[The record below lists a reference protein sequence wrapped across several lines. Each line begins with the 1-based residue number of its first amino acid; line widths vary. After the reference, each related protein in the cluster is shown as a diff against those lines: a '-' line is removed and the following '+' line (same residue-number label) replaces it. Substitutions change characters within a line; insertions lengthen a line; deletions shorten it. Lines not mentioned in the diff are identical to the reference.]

1 MRKTDGEKYPWEN
14 SLRIY
19 CCDYSLSSGD
29 SRKHIVSGKVTQL
42 TDQVNRNWDKL
53 SLVQGLTDKIR
64 TADELGARYVMSN
77 TDDERNSYLAEY
89 EEMLPLIENAITEL
103 ENARLSEA
111 ELKGVAELK
120 SKWNDYLIV
129 LKEAF
134 ALAKEGN
141 FPEAQKKFTNLSLD
155 AMIESQ
161 IVFQNML
168 IEEIE
173 NGQSLA
179 NSHRNNALITSFGV
193 TGLSVVLAVILAL
206 LISGRIIKPLRDVN
220 TQLKEIADG
229 DADLTRKLS
238 VRSKDEIGELAF
250 NFNKMTDNLGTMI
263 EQVKLSANSLANSST
278 KLRSDSGV
286 TAGATERISHIM
298 GEVASGTA
306 RQMNDLQTNTITIS
320 EISLGIGQIAAS
332 VQDISEASH
341 RSAAFA
347 ITGDESLQAAGQQ
360 MESINRSIQSLS
372 QQVQGFVNRSQEI
385 GSIVGVIKGI
395 ASQTNML
402 ALNATIEAARAGE
415 QGRGFAVVADQVRKL
430 AEQSAESA
438 NQIAEMATGIQ
449 SEADDAMKVMMSS
462 MREVKGGTEIIEEA
476 GRSFGEI
483 RLSIDSL
490 AEQVQEVSGAV
501 EEITAAADEIVESIR
516 NVTQISETTAAST
529 QHVSAASQEQMAS
542 VEQIASSASE
552 LSTMAHGLQGL
563 VARFNV

>member
-1 MRKTDGEKYPWEN
+1 MFRNIRGK
-14 SLRIY
+14 
-19 CCDYSLSSGD
+19 
-29 SRKHIVSGKVTQL
+29 IVLGFTAVIVVFLVAIAGNTLFQGKVTML
-42 TDQVNRNWDKL
+42 TDQVNRNWNKL

-77 TDDERNSYLAEY
+77 TDAERKSYLSKY
-89 EEMLPLIENAITEL
+89 EETLPLIENAITEL
-103 ENARLSEA
+103 ENARLSEK
-111 ELKGVAELK
+111 ELKGVTELK
-120 SKWNDYLIV
+120 GKWNDYLIV

-134 ALAKEGN
+134 ALAKDGN

-155 AMIESQ
+155 SMIESQ
-161 IVFQNML
+161 IVFQSILM
-168 IEEIE
+168 EEIQ
-173 NGQSLA
+173 NGQSQA
-179 NSHRNNALITSFGV
+179 EAHRNNAMITSFGV
-193 TGLSVVLAVILAL
+193 TGLSVVLALFLAL

-229 DADLTRKLS
+229 DADLTRKLN

-250 NFNKMTDNLGTMI
+250 NFNKMTENLGSMI

-278 KLRSDSGV
+278 NLTSDSGV
-286 TAGATERISHIM
+286 TAEATERISNIM
-298 GEVASGTA
+298 GEIASGTA
-306 RQMNDLQTNTITIS
+306 KQMNDLQINTITIS
-320 EISLGIGQIAAS
+320 EISIGIGQIASS

-341 RSAAFA
+341 RSASFA
-347 ITGDESLQAAGQQ
+347 IAGDESLLAAGQQ

-372 QQVQGFVNRSQEI
+372 LQVQGFVNRSQEI

-438 NQIAEMATGIQ
+438 NQIAEMAGGIQ

-462 MREVKGGTEIIEEA
+462 MSEVREGTEIIEQA

-501 EEITAAADEIVESIR
+501 EEITAATEEIVESLR
-516 NVTQISETTAAST
+516 SVTTIAETTAAST

-552 LSTMAHGLQGL
+552 LNLMAHGLQGL
-563 VARFNV
+563 VARFNI

>member
-1 MRKTDGEKYPWEN
+1 MVKSIRGK
-14 SLRIY
+14 
-19 CCDYSLSSGD
+19 
-29 SRKHIVSGKVTQL
+29 IVLGFTAVIIVFLVAIAGNTLFQGKVTQL

-77 TDDERNSYLAEY
+77 TDDERNSYLAQY

-263 EQVKLSANSLANSST
+263 EQVKLSANSLASSST

-286 TAGATERISHIM
+286 TAGATERISDIM

-306 RQMNDLQTNTITIS
+306 KQMNDLQTNTITIS

-360 MESINRSIQSLS
+360 MESINHSIQSLS

>member
-1 MRKTDGEKYPWEN
+1 MFRNIRGKMILGFTAV
-14 SLRIY
+14 
-19 CCDYSLSSGD
+19 
-29 SRKHIVSGKVTQL
+29 IVVFLVAIAGNTWFQGKATML
-42 TDQVNRNWDKL
+42 TDQVNRNWNKL

-77 TDDERNSYLAEY
+77 TEAERKSYLSKY
-89 EEMLPLIENAITEL
+89 EETLPLIENAIKEL
-103 ENARLSEA
+103 ESVRLNEE
-111 ELKGVAELK
+111 ELKGVTELK
-120 SKWNDYLIV
+120 GKWNDYLIV

-134 ALAKEGN
+134 ALAKDGN

-161 IVFQNML
+161 IVFQSML
-168 IEEIE
+168 MEAIQ
-173 NGQSLA
+173 NGQSQA
-179 NSHRNNALITSFGV
+179 EAHRNNAMITSFGV
-193 TGLSVVLAVILAL
+193 TGLSVVLALILAL

-229 DADLTRKLS
+229 DADLTRKLN

-250 NFNKMTDNLGTMI
+250 NFNKMTENLGSMI

-278 KLRSDSGV
+278 NLTSDSGV
-286 TAGATERISHIM
+286 TAGATERISDII
-298 GEVASGTA
+298 GEVALGTA
-306 RQMNDLQTNTITIS
+306 KQMNDLQTNTISFS
-320 EISLGIGQIAAS
+320 EISIGIGQIASS

-341 RSAAFA
+341 RSASFA
-347 ITGDESLQAAGQQ
+347 IAGDESLQAAGQQ
-360 MESINRSIQSLS
+360 VESINRSIHTLS

-385 GSIVGVIKGI
+385 GSAVGVIKGI

-430 AEQSAESA
+430 AEQSTESA
-438 NQIAEMATGIQ
+438 NQIAEMASGIQ
-449 SEADDAMKVMMSS
+449 SEADNAMKVMMSS
-462 MREVKGGTEIIEEA
+462 MSEVRGGTEIIQQA
-476 GRSFGEI
+476 GRSFSEI

-501 EEITAAADEIVESIR
+501 EEITAATDEIVESLR
-516 NVTQISETTAAST
+516 SVTTIAETTAAST
-529 QHVSAASQEQMAS
+529 QHVSAASQEQRAS

-552 LSTMAHGLQGL
+552 LNLMAHGLQGL

>member
-1 MRKTDGEKYPWEN
+1 MFRNIRGKMILGFTAV
-14 SLRIY
+14 
-19 CCDYSLSSGD
+19 
-29 SRKHIVSGKVTQL
+29 IVVFLVAIAGNTWFQGKATML
-42 TDQVNRNWDKL
+42 TDQVNRNWNKL

-77 TDDERNSYLAEY
+77 TEAERKSYLSKY
-89 EEMLPLIENAITEL
+89 EETLPLIENAIKEL
-103 ENARLSEA
+103 ESVRLSEE
-111 ELKGVAELK
+111 ELKGVTELK
-120 SKWNDYLIV
+120 GKWNDYLIV

-134 ALAKEGN
+134 AIAKDGN

-155 AMIESQ
+155 SMIESQ
-161 IVFQNML
+161 IVFQSML
-168 IEEIE
+168 MEEIQ
-173 NGQSLA
+173 NGQSQA
-179 NSHRNNALITSFGV
+179 EAHRNNAMITSFGV
-193 TGLSVVLAVILAL
+193 TGLSVVLALILAL

-229 DADLTRKLS
+229 DADLTRKLN

-250 NFNKMTDNLGTMI
+250 NFNKMTENLGLMI

-278 KLRSDSGV
+278 NLTSDSGV
-286 TAGATERISHIM
+286 TAGATERISDIM

-306 RQMNDLQTNTITIS
+306 KQMNDLQTNTITIS
-320 EISLGIGQIAAS
+320 EISIGIGQIASS

-341 RSAAFA
+341 RSASFA
-347 ITGDESLQAAGQQ
+347 IAGDESLQAAGQQ
-360 MESINRSIQSLS
+360 VESINRSIHSLS

-385 GSIVGVIKGI
+385 GSVVGVIKGI

-402 ALNATIEAARAGE
+402 ALNATIEAARAGK

-438 NQIAEMATGIQ
+438 NQIAEMASGIQ
-449 SEADDAMKVMMSS
+449 SEADNAMKVMMSS
-462 MREVKGGTEIIEEA
+462 MSEVRGGTEIIQQA

-501 EEITAAADEIVESIR
+501 EEITAATEEIVESLR
-516 NVTQISETTAAST
+516 SVTTIAETTAAST
-529 QHVSAASQEQMAS
+529 QHVSAASQEQRAS

-552 LSTMAHGLQGL
+552 LNLMAHGLQGL
-563 VARFNV
+563 VARFNI

>member
-1 MRKTDGEKYPWEN
+1 MF
-14 SLRIY
+14 I
-19 CCDYSLSSGD
+19 
-29 SRKHIVSGKVTQL
+29 
-42 TDQVNRNWDKL
+42 
-53 SLVQGLTDKIR
+53 
-64 TADELGARYVMSN
+64 
-77 TDDERNSYLAEY
+77 
-89 EEMLPLIENAITEL
+89 
-103 ENARLSEA
+103 
-111 ELKGVAELK
+111 
-120 SKWNDYLIV
+120 

-134 ALAKEGN
+134 ALAKDGN

-155 AMIESQ
+155 SMIESQ
-161 IVFQNML
+161 IEFQNML
-168 IEEIE
+168 VEEIQI
-173 NGQSLA
+173 GQSQA
-179 NSHRNNALITSFGV
+179 ESHRSNALITSFGV
-193 TGLSVVLAVILAL
+193 TGLSVALALILAL
-206 LISGRIIKPLRDVN
+206 IISGRIIKPLRDVN
-220 TQLKEIADG
+220 TQLREIADG
-229 DADLTRKLS
+229 DADLTRKLK
-238 VRSKDEIGELAF
+238 VQSKDEIGELAF
-250 NFNKMTDNLGTMI
+250 NFNKMTENLGSMI

-278 KLRSDSGV
+278 NLTSDSGV
-286 TAGATERISHIM
+286 TAGATERISDIM

-306 RQMNDLQTNTITIS
+306 KQMNDLQTNTITIS
-320 EISLGIGQIAAS
+320 EISLGIGQIASS

-341 RSAAFA
+341 RSASFA
-347 ITGDESLQAAGQQ
+347 IAGDESLQAAGQQ

-385 GSIVGVIKGI
+385 GGIVAVIKGI

-438 NQIAEMATGIQ
+438 NQIAEMASGIQ
-449 SEADDAMKVMMSS
+449 SEADDAMKVMVGSMS
-462 MREVKGGTEIIEEA
+462 EVRGGTEIIQQA

-501 EEITAAADEIVESIR
+501 EEITAATEEIVESLR
-516 NVTQISETTAAST
+516 NVTEIAETIAAST

-552 LSTMAHGLQGL
+552 LNLMAHGLQGL

>member
-1 MRKTDGEKYPWEN
+1 MTKSIRGK
-14 SLRIY
+14 
-19 CCDYSLSSGD
+19 
-29 SRKHIVSGKVTQL
+29 IVLGFAAVIVVFLVAIAGNTLFQGKVTLL
-42 TDQVNRNWDKL
+42 TDQVNHNWDKL
-53 SLVQGLTDKIR
+53 SLVQDLTDKIR

-77 TDDERNSYLAEY
+77 TEEERKSYLSQY
-89 EEMLPLIENAITEL
+89 EEMLPLIENAITAL
-103 ENARLSEA
+103 ESAKLSEA
-111 ELKGVAELK
+111 ELTGVTELK
-120 SKWNDYLIV
+120 TKWNDYLLV

-155 AMIESQ
+155 AMVESQ

-168 IEEIE
+168 MEEIQ
-173 NGQSLA
+173 NGQSQA
-179 NSHRNNALITSFGV
+179 DSHRNNALITSLGV
-193 TGLSVVLAVILAL
+193 TGLSVILAVILAL

-238 VRSKDEIGELAF
+238 VRSKDEIGELAS
-250 NFNKMTDNLGTMI
+250 NFNKMTDNLSTMI
-263 EQVKLSANSLANSST
+263 EQVKLSANRLADSSS
-278 KLRSDSGV
+278 KLTSDSGV
-286 TAGATERISHIM
+286 TAGATERISDIM

-306 RQMNDLQTNTITIS
+306 KQMNDLQTNTITIS

-347 ITGDESLQAAGQQ
+347 IAGDESIQAAGQQ
-360 MESINRSIQSLS
+360 MESINCSIQSLF
-372 QQVQGFVNRSQEI
+372 QQVQGFVNRSQQI
-385 GSIVGVIKGI
+385 STIVGVIKGI

-430 AEQSAESA
+430 AEQSVESA
-438 NQIAEMATGIQ
+438 NQIAEMASGIQ
-449 SEADDAMKVMMSS
+449 SEADDAMKVMRSS
-462 MREVKGGTEIIEEA
+462 MSEVKGGTEIIEEA
-476 GRSFGEI
+476 GRSFSEI
-483 RLSIDSL
+483 RVSIDSL
-490 AEQVQEVSGAV
+490 AEQVQDVSGAV
-501 EEITAAADEIVESIR
+501 EEITAASDEIVESIR
-516 NVTQISETTAAST
+516 SVTQISETTAAST

-542 VEQIASSASE
+542 VEQIASSANN
-552 LSTMAHGLQGL
+552 LSTMARGLQGL

>member
-1 MRKTDGEKYPWEN
+1 MTRSIRGK
-14 SLRIY
+14 
-19 CCDYSLSSGD
+19 
-29 SRKHIVSGKVTQL
+29 IVLGFAAVIVVFLVAIAGNTLFQGKVTLL
-42 TDQVNRNWDKL
+42 TDQVNHNWDKL
-53 SLVQGLTDKIR
+53 SLVQDLTDKIR

-77 TDDERNSYLAEY
+77 TEEERKSYLSQY
-89 EEMLPLIENAITEL
+89 EKMLPLIENAITAL
-103 ENARLSEA
+103 ESAKLSEA
-111 ELKGVAELK
+111 ELTGVTELK
-120 SKWNDYLIV
+120 TKWNDYLLV

-155 AMIESQ
+155 AMVESQ

-168 IEEIE
+168 MEEIQ
-173 NGQSLA
+173 NGQSQA
-179 NSHRNNALITSFGV
+179 DSHRNNALITSLGV
-193 TGLSVVLAVILAL
+193 TGLSVILAVILAL

-238 VRSKDEIGELAF
+238 VRSKDEIGELAS
-250 NFNKMTDNLGTMI
+250 NFNKMTDNLSTMI
-263 EQVKLSANSLANSST
+263 EQVKLSANRLADSSS
-278 KLRSDSGV
+278 KLTSDSGV
-286 TAGATERISHIM
+286 TAGATERISDIM

-306 RQMNDLQTNTITIS
+306 KQMNDLQTNTITIS

-347 ITGDESLQAAGQQ
+347 IAGDESIQAAGQQ
-360 MESINRSIQSLS
+360 MESINCSIQSLS
-372 QQVQGFVNRSQEI
+372 QQVQGFVNRSQQI
-385 GSIVGVIKGI
+385 STIVGVIKGI

-438 NQIAEMATGIQ
+438 NQIAEMASGIQ
-449 SEADDAMKVMMSS
+449 SEADDAMKVMRSS
-462 MREVKGGTEIIEEA
+462 MSEVKGGTEIIEEA
-476 GRSFGEI
+476 GRSFSEI
-483 RLSIDSL
+483 RVSIDSL
-490 AEQVQEVSGAV
+490 AEQVQDVSGAV
-501 EEITAAADEIVESIR
+501 EEITAASDEIVESIR
-516 NVTQISETTAAST
+516 SVTQISETTAAST

-542 VEQIASSASE
+542 VEQIASSANN
-552 LSTMAHGLQGL
+552 LSTMARGLQGL

>member
-1 MRKTDGEKYPWEN
+1 MFRNIRGKMILGFTAV
-14 SLRIY
+14 
-19 CCDYSLSSGD
+19 
-29 SRKHIVSGKVTQL
+29 IVVFLVAIAGNTWFQGKATML
-42 TDQVNRNWDKL
+42 TDQVNRNWNKL

-77 TDDERNSYLAEY
+77 TEAERKSYLSKY
-89 EEMLPLIENAITEL
+89 EETLPLIENAIKEL
-103 ENARLSEA
+103 ESVRLSEE
-111 ELKGVAELK
+111 ELKGVTELK
-120 SKWNDYLIV
+120 GKWNDYLIV

-134 ALAKEGN
+134 AIAKDGN

-155 AMIESQ
+155 SMIESL
-161 IVFQNML
+161 IVFQSML
-168 IEEIE
+168 MEEIQ
-173 NGQSLA
+173 NGQSQA
-179 NSHRNNALITSFGV
+179 EAHRNNAMITSFGV
-193 TGLSVVLAVILAL
+193 TGLSVVLALILAL

-229 DADLTRKLS
+229 DADLTRKLN

-250 NFNKMTDNLGTMI
+250 NFNKMTENLGLMI

-278 KLRSDSGV
+278 NLTSDSGV
-286 TAGATERISHIM
+286 TAGATERISDIM

-306 RQMNDLQTNTITIS
+306 KQMNDLQTNTITIS
-320 EISLGIGQIAAS
+320 EISIGIGQIASS

-341 RSAAFA
+341 RSASFA
-347 ITGDESLQAAGQQ
+347 IAGDESLQAAGQQ
-360 MESINRSIQSLS
+360 VESINRSIHSLS

-385 GSIVGVIKGI
+385 GSVVGVIKGI

-402 ALNATIEAARAGE
+402 ALNATIEAARAGK

-438 NQIAEMATGIQ
+438 NQIAEMASGIQ
-449 SEADDAMKVMMSS
+449 SEADNAMKVMMSS
-462 MREVKGGTEIIEEA
+462 MSEVRGGTEIIQQA

-501 EEITAAADEIVESIR
+501 EEITAATEEIVESLR
-516 NVTQISETTAAST
+516 SVTTIAETTAAST
-529 QHVSAASQEQMAS
+529 QHVSAASQEQRAS

-552 LSTMAHGLQGL
+552 LNLMAHGLQGL
-563 VARFNV
+563 VARFNI

>member
-1 MRKTDGEKYPWEN
+1 MFRNIRGK
-14 SLRIY
+14 
-19 CCDYSLSSGD
+19 
-29 SRKHIVSGKVTQL
+29 IVLGFTAVIVVFLVAIAGNTLFQGKATML
-42 TDQVNRNWDKL
+42 TDQVNRNWNKL

-77 TDDERNSYLAEY
+77 TDAERKSYLSKY
-89 EEMLPLIENAITEL
+89 EETLPLIENAFTEL
-103 ENARLSEA
+103 ESARLSEEDLKGVT
-111 ELKGVAELK
+111 ELKG
-120 SKWNDYLIV
+120 KWNDYLFI

-134 ALAKEGN
+134 ALAKDGN

-155 AMIESQ
+155 SMIESQ
-161 IVFQNML
+161 IEFQNML
-168 IEEIE
+168 VEEIQI
-173 NGQSLA
+173 GQSQA
-179 NSHRNNALITSFGV
+179 ESHRSNALITSFGV
-193 TGLSVVLAVILAL
+193 TGLSVALALILAL
-206 LISGRIIKPLRDVN
+206 IISGRIIKPLRDVN
-220 TQLKEIADG
+220 TQLREIADG
-229 DADLTRKLS
+229 DADLTRKLK
-238 VRSKDEIGELAF
+238 VQSKDEIGELAF
-250 NFNKMTDNLGTMI
+250 NFNKMTENLGSMI

-278 KLRSDSGV
+278 NLTSDSGV
-286 TAGATERISHIM
+286 TAGATERISDIM

-306 RQMNDLQTNTITIS
+306 KQMNDLQTNTITIS
-320 EISLGIGQIAAS
+320 EISLGIGQIASS

-341 RSAAFA
+341 RSASFA
-347 ITGDESLQAAGQQ
+347 IAGDESLQAAGQQ

-385 GSIVGVIKGI
+385 GGIVAVIKGI

-438 NQIAEMATGIQ
+438 NQIAEMASGIQ
-449 SEADDAMKVMMSS
+449 SEADDAMKVMVGSMS
-462 MREVKGGTEIIEEA
+462 EVRGGTEIIQQA

-501 EEITAAADEIVESIR
+501 EEITAATEEIVESLR
-516 NVTQISETTAAST
+516 NVTEIAETIAAST

-552 LSTMAHGLQGL
+552 LNLMAHGLQGL

>member
-1 MRKTDGEKYPWEN
+1 MVKSIRGK
-14 SLRIY
+14 
-19 CCDYSLSSGD
+19 
-29 SRKHIVSGKVTQL
+29 IVLGFTAVIIVFLVAIAGNTLFQGKVTQL

-77 TDDERNSYLAEY
+77 TDDERNSYLAQY

-103 ENARLSEA
+103 ESARLSEA
-111 ELKGVAELK
+111 ELKGVTELK

-141 FPEAQKKFTNLSLD
+141 FPEAQKKFTDLSLD

-168 IEEIE
+168 MEEIE

-193 TGLSVVLAVILAL
+193 TGLSVVLAVTLAL

-286 TAGATERISHIM
+286 TAGATERISDFM
-298 GEVASGTA
+298 GEIATGTA
-306 RQMNDLQTNTITIS
+306 KQMNDLQTNTITIS

-360 MESINRSIQSLS
+360 MESINHSIQSLS

>member
-1 MRKTDGEKYPWEN
+1 MVKSIRGK
-14 SLRIY
+14 
-19 CCDYSLSSGD
+19 
-29 SRKHIVSGKVTQL
+29 IVLGFTAVIIVFLVAIAGNTLFQGKVTQL

-77 TDDERNSYLAEY
+77 TDDERNSYLAQY

-111 ELKGVAELK
+111 ELKGVTELK

-141 FPEAQKKFTNLSLD
+141 FPEAQKKFTDLSLD

-168 IEEIE
+168 MEEIE

-193 TGLSVVLAVILAL
+193 TGLSVVLAVVLAL

-263 EQVKLSANSLANSST
+263 EQVKLSANSLASSST

-286 TAGATERISHIM
+286 TAGATERISDIM

-332 VQDISEASH
+332 VQDISKPPIALRHLPLQEMNPFRPLGSKWNRLITPYNLYH
-341 RSAAFA
+341 SRS
-347 ITGDESLQAAGQQ
+347 
-360 MESINRSIQSLS
+360 
-372 QQVQGFVNRSQEI
+372 
-385 GSIVGVIKGI
+385 
-395 ASQTNML
+395 
-402 ALNATIEAARAGE
+402 
-415 QGRGFAVVADQVRKL
+415 
-430 AEQSAESA
+430 
-438 NQIAEMATGIQ
+438 
-449 SEADDAMKVMMSS
+449 KV
-462 MREVKGGTEIIEEA
+462 
-476 GRSFGEI
+476 
-483 RLSIDSL
+483 L
-490 AEQVQEVSGAV
+490 
-501 EEITAAADEIVESIR
+501 
-516 NVTQISETTAAST
+516 
-529 QHVSAASQEQMAS
+529 
-542 VEQIASSASE
+542 
-552 LSTMAHGLQGL
+552 
-563 VARFNV
+563 

>member
-1 MRKTDGEKYPWEN
+1 MFRNIRGK
-14 SLRIY
+14 
-19 CCDYSLSSGD
+19 
-29 SRKHIVSGKVTQL
+29 IVLGFTAVIVVFLAAIAGNTWFQGKATML
-42 TDQVNRNWDKL
+42 TDQVNRNWNKL

-77 TDDERNSYLAEY
+77 TDDERKSYLSKY
-89 EEMLPLIENAITEL
+89 EETLPLIENAFTEL
-103 ENARLSEA
+103 ESARLSEEDLKGVT
-111 ELKGVAELK
+111 ELKG
-120 SKWNDYLIV
+120 KWNDYLII

-134 ALAKEGN
+134 ALAKDGN

-155 AMIESQ
+155 SMIESQ
-161 IVFQNML
+161 IEFQNML
-168 IEEIE
+168 VEEIQI
-173 NGQSLA
+173 GQSQA
-179 NSHRNNALITSFGV
+179 ESHRSNALITSFGV
-193 TGLSVVLAVILAL
+193 TGLSVALALILAL
-206 LISGRIIKPLRDVN
+206 IISGRIIKPLRDVN
-220 TQLKEIADG
+220 TQLREIADG
-229 DADLTRKLS
+229 DADLTRKLK
-238 VRSKDEIGELAF
+238 VQSKDEIGELAF
-250 NFNKMTDNLGTMI
+250 NFNKMTENLGSMI

-278 KLRSDSGV
+278 NLTSDSGV
-286 TAGATERISHIM
+286 TAGATERISDIM

-306 RQMNDLQTNTITIS
+306 KQMNDLQTNTITIS
-320 EISLGIGQIAAS
+320 EISLGIGQIASS

-341 RSAAFA
+341 RSASFA
-347 ITGDESLQAAGQQ
+347 IAGDESLQAAGQQ

-372 QQVQGFVNRSQEI
+372 QQVHGFVKRSQEI
-385 GSIVGVIKGI
+385 GSIVTVIKGI

-438 NQIAEMATGIQ
+438 NQIAEMASGIQ
-449 SEADDAMKVMMSS
+449 SEADDAMKVMVGSMS
-462 MREVKGGTEIIEEA
+462 EVRRGTEIIQQA

-501 EEITAAADEIVESIR
+501 EEITAATEEIVESLR
-516 NVTQISETTAAST
+516 NVTEIAETTAAST

-552 LSTMAHGLQGL
+552 LNLMAHGLQGL

>member
-1 MRKTDGEKYPWEN
+1 MTKSIRGK
-14 SLRIY
+14 
-19 CCDYSLSSGD
+19 
-29 SRKHIVSGKVTQL
+29 IVLGFTAVILVFLVAIAGNTLFQGKVTLL

-53 SLVQGLTDKIR
+53 SLVQDLTDKIR

-77 TDDERNSYLAEY
+77 TEDERNSYLSQY

-103 ENARLSEA
+103 ESAKLSEA
-111 ELKGVAELK
+111 ELTGVTELK
-120 SKWNDYLIV
+120 SKWNDYLLV

-168 IEEIE
+168 MEEIQ
-173 NGQSLA
+173 NGQSQA
-179 NSHRNNALITSFGV
+179 DSHRNNALITSLGV
-193 TGLSVVLAVILAL
+193 TGLSVILAVILAL

-250 NFNKMTDNLGTMI
+250 NFNKMTDNLSTMI
-263 EQVKLSANSLANSST
+263 ERVKLSANSLAESSS
-278 KLRSDSGV
+278 KLTSDSGV
-286 TAGATERISHIM
+286 TAGATERISDIM

-306 RQMNDLQTNTITIS
+306 KQMNDLQTNTITIS

-332 VQDISEASH
+332 VQDISEASY
-341 RSAAFA
+341 RSATFA
-347 ITGDESLQAAGQQ
+347 IAGDESIQAAGQQ

-385 GSIVGVIKGI
+385 GNIVGVIKGI

-438 NQIAEMATGIQ
+438 NQIAEMASGIQ

-462 MREVKGGTEIIEEA
+462 MSEVKGGTEIIEEA
-476 GRSFGEI
+476 GRSFNEI
-483 RLSIDSL
+483 RVSIDSL

-501 EEITAAADEIVESIR
+501 EEITAASDEIVESIR
-516 NVTQISETTAAST
+516 SVTQISETTAAST

-542 VEQIASSASE
+542 VEQIASSANE
-552 LSTMAHGLQGL
+552 LSTMARGLQGL

>member
-1 MRKTDGEKYPWEN
+1 MFRNIRGK
-14 SLRIY
+14 
-19 CCDYSLSSGD
+19 
-29 SRKHIVSGKVTQL
+29 IVLGFTVVIIVFLVAIAGNTLFQGKATML
-42 TDQVNRNWDKL
+42 TDQVNRNWNKL
-53 SLVQGLTDKIR
+53 SLVQRLTDKIR

-77 TDDERNSYLAEY
+77 TDAERKSYLSKY
-89 EEMLPLIENAITEL
+89 EVTLPLIENAFTEL
-103 ENARLSEA
+103 ESARLSEEDLKGVT
-111 ELKGVAELK
+111 ELKG
-120 SKWNDYLIV
+120 KWNDYLIV

-134 ALAKEGN
+134 ALAKDGN

-155 AMIESQ
+155 SMIESQ

-168 IEEIE
+168 MEEIQI
-173 NGQSLA
+173 GQSQA
-179 NSHRNNALITSFGV
+179 ESHRSNALITSFGV
-193 TGLSVVLAVILAL
+193 TGLSVALALILAL
-206 LISGRIIKPLRDVN
+206 IISGRIIKPLRDVN
-220 TQLKEIADG
+220 TQLREIADG
-229 DADLTRKLS
+229 DADLTRKLK
-238 VRSKDEIGELAF
+238 VQSKDEIGELAF
-250 NFNKMTDNLGTMI
+250 NFNKMTENLGSMI

-278 KLRSDSGV
+278 NLTSDSGV
-286 TAGATERISHIM
+286 TAGATERISDIM

-306 RQMNDLQTNTITIS
+306 KQMNDLQTNTITIS
-320 EISLGIGQIAAS
+320 EISLGIGQIASS

-341 RSAAFA
+341 RSASFA
-347 ITGDESLQAAGQQ
+347 IAGDESLQAAGQQ

-385 GSIVGVIKGI
+385 GSIVAVIKGI

-438 NQIAEMATGIQ
+438 NQIAEMARGIQ
-449 SEADDAMKVMMSS
+449 SEADDAMKVMVGSMS
-462 MREVKGGTEIIEEA
+462 EVRGGTEIIQQA

-501 EEITAAADEIVESIR
+501 EEITAATEEIVESLR
-516 NVTQISETTAAST
+516 SVTEIAETTAAST

-552 LSTMAHGLQGL
+552 LNLMAHGLQGL

>member
-1 MRKTDGEKYPWEN
+1 MVKSIRGK
-14 SLRIY
+14 
-19 CCDYSLSSGD
+19 
-29 SRKHIVSGKVTQL
+29 IVLGFTAVIIVFLVAIAGNTLFQGKVTQL

-77 TDDERNSYLAEY
+77 TDDERNSYLAQY

-103 ENARLSEA
+103 ESARLSEA
-111 ELKGVAELK
+111 ELKGVTELK

-168 IEEIE
+168 MEEIE

-263 EQVKLSANSLANSST
+263 EQVKLSANSLASSST

-286 TAGATERISHIM
+286 TAGATERISDIM

-306 RQMNDLQTNTITIS
+306 KQMNDLQTNTITIS

-360 MESINRSIQSLS
+360 MESINHSIQSLS
-372 QQVQGFVNRSQEI
+372 QQVQGFVKRSQEI

>member
-1 MRKTDGEKYPWEN
+1 MFRNIRGKMILGFTAV
-14 SLRIY
+14 
-19 CCDYSLSSGD
+19 
-29 SRKHIVSGKVTQL
+29 IVVFLVAIAGNTWFQGKATML
-42 TDQVNRNWDKL
+42 TDQVNRNWNKL

-77 TDDERNSYLAEY
+77 TEAERKSYLSKY
-89 EEMLPLIENAITEL
+89 EETLPLIENAIKEL
-103 ENARLSEA
+103 ESVRLSEEELEGVT
-111 ELKGVAELK
+111 ELKG
-120 SKWNDYLIV
+120 KWNDYLIV

-134 ALAKEGN
+134 ALAKDGN

-161 IVFQNML
+161 IVFQSML
-168 IEEIE
+168 MEEIQ
-173 NGQSLA
+173 NGQSQA
-179 NSHRNNALITSFGV
+179 EAHRNNAMITSFGV
-193 TGLSVVLAVILAL
+193 TGLSVVLALILAL

-229 DADLTRKLS
+229 DADLTRKLN

-250 NFNKMTDNLGTMI
+250 NFNKMTENLGSMI

-278 KLRSDSGV
+278 NLTSDSGV
-286 TAGATERISHIM
+286 TAGATERISDIM

-306 RQMNDLQTNTITIS
+306 KQMNDLQTNTITIS
-320 EISLGIGQIAAS
+320 EISIGIGQIASS

-341 RSAAFA
+341 RSASFA
-347 ITGDESLQAAGQQ
+347 IAGDESLLAAGQQ
-360 MESINRSIQSLS
+360 MESINRSIHSLS

-385 GSIVGVIKGI
+385 GGAVGVIKGI

-438 NQIAEMATGIQ
+438 NQIAEMASGIQ
-449 SEADDAMKVMMSS
+449 SEADNAMKVMMSS
-462 MREVKGGTEIIEEA
+462 MSEVRGGTEIIQQA

-501 EEITAAADEIVESIR
+501 EEITAATEEIVESLR
-516 NVTQISETTAAST
+516 SVTTIAETTAAST
-529 QHVSAASQEQMAS
+529 QHVSAASQEQRAS

-552 LSTMAHGLQGL
+552 LNLMAHGLQGL

>member
-1 MRKTDGEKYPWEN
+1 MFRNIRGK
-14 SLRIY
+14 
-19 CCDYSLSSGD
+19 
-29 SRKHIVSGKVTQL
+29 IVLGFTAVIVVFLVAIAGNTWFQGKATML
-42 TDQVNRNWDKL
+42 TDQVNRNWNKL

-77 TDDERNSYLAEY
+77 TDDERKSYLSKY
-89 EEMLPLIENAITEL
+89 EETLPLIENAFTEL
-103 ENARLSEA
+103 ESARLSEEDLKGVT
-111 ELKGVAELK
+111 ELKG
-120 SKWNDYLIV
+120 KWNDYLFI

-134 ALAKEGN
+134 ALAKDGN

-155 AMIESQ
+155 SMIESQ
-161 IVFQNML
+161 IEFQNML
-168 IEEIE
+168 VEEIQI
-173 NGQSLA
+173 GQSQA
-179 NSHRNNALITSFGV
+179 ESHRSNALITSFGV
-193 TGLSVVLAVILAL
+193 TGLSVALALILAL
-206 LISGRIIKPLRDVN
+206 IISGRIIKPLRDVN
-220 TQLKEIADG
+220 TQLREIADG
-229 DADLTRKLS
+229 DADLTRKLK
-238 VRSKDEIGELAF
+238 VQSKDEIGELAF
-250 NFNKMTDNLGTMI
+250 NFNKMTENLGSMI
-263 EQVKLSANSLANSST
+263 EQVKLSANSLANSSANLT
-278 KLRSDSGV
+278 SDSGV
-286 TAGATERISHIM
+286 TAGATERISDIM

-306 RQMNDLQTNTITIS
+306 KQMNDLQTNTITIS
-320 EISLGIGQIAAS
+320 EISLGIGQIASS
-332 VQDISEASH
+332 VHDISEASH
-341 RSAAFA
+341 RSASFA
-347 ITGDESLQAAGQQ
+347 IAGDESLQAAGQQ

-385 GSIVGVIKGI
+385 GGIVAVIKGI

-438 NQIAEMATGIQ
+438 NQIAEMASGIQ
-449 SEADDAMKVMMSS
+449 SEADDAMKVMVGSMS
-462 MREVKGGTEIIEEA
+462 EVRGGTEIIQQA

-501 EEITAAADEIVESIR
+501 EEITAATEEIVESLR
-516 NVTQISETTAAST
+516 NVTEIAETTAAST

-552 LSTMAHGLQGL
+552 LNLMAHGLQGL

>member
-1 MRKTDGEKYPWEN
+1 MVKSIRGK
-14 SLRIY
+14 
-19 CCDYSLSSGD
+19 
-29 SRKHIVSGKVTQL
+29 IVLGFTAVIIVFLVAIAGNTLFQGKVTQL

>member
-1 MRKTDGEKYPWEN
+1 MFRNIRGKMILGFTAV
-14 SLRIY
+14 
-19 CCDYSLSSGD
+19 
-29 SRKHIVSGKVTQL
+29 IVVFLVAIAGNTWFQGKATML
-42 TDQVNRNWDKL
+42 TDQVNRNWNKL

-77 TDDERNSYLAEY
+77 TEAERKSYLSKY
-89 EEMLPLIENAITEL
+89 EETLPLIENAIKEL
-103 ENARLSEA
+103 ESVRLSEE
-111 ELKGVAELK
+111 ELKGVTELK
-120 SKWNDYLIV
+120 GKWNDYLIV

-134 ALAKEGN
+134 ALAKDGN
-141 FPEAQKKFTNLSLD
+141 FPEAQTKFTNLSLD
-155 AMIESQ
+155 SMIESQ
-161 IVFQNML
+161 IVFQSML
-168 IEEIE
+168 MEEIQ
-173 NGQSLA
+173 NGQSQA
-179 NSHRNNALITSFGV
+179 EAHRNNAMITSFGV
-193 TGLSVVLAVILAL
+193 TGLSVVLALILAL

-229 DADLTRKLS
+229 DADLTRKLN

-250 NFNKMTDNLGTMI
+250 NFNKMTENLGSMI

-278 KLRSDSGV
+278 NLTSDSGV
-286 TAGATERISHIM
+286 TAGATERISDIM

-306 RQMNDLQTNTITIS
+306 KQMNDLQTNTITIS
-320 EISLGIGQIAAS
+320 EISIGIGQIASS

-341 RSAAFA
+341 RSASFA
-347 ITGDESLQAAGQQ
+347 IAGDESLLAAGQQ
-360 MESINRSIQSLS
+360 MESINRSIHSLS

-385 GSIVGVIKGI
+385 GGVVGVIKGI

-438 NQIAEMATGIQ
+438 NQIAEMASGIQ
-449 SEADDAMKVMMSS
+449 SEADNAMKVMMSS
-462 MREVKGGTEIIEEA
+462 MSEVRGGTEIIQQA

-501 EEITAAADEIVESIR
+501 EEITAATEEIVESLR
-516 NVTQISETTAAST
+516 SVTTIAETTAAST
-529 QHVSAASQEQMAS
+529 QHVSAASQEQRAS

-552 LSTMAHGLQGL
+552 LNLMAHGLQGL

>member
-1 MRKTDGEKYPWEN
+1 
-14 SLRIY
+14 
-19 CCDYSLSSGD
+19 
-29 SRKHIVSGKVTQL
+29 
-42 TDQVNRNWDKL
+42 
-53 SLVQGLTDKIR
+53 
-64 TADELGARYVMSN
+64 
-77 TDDERNSYLAEY
+77 
-89 EEMLPLIENAITEL
+89 
-103 ENARLSEA
+103 
-111 ELKGVAELK
+111 
-120 SKWNDYLIV
+120 
-129 LKEAF
+129 
-134 ALAKEGN
+134 
-141 FPEAQKKFTNLSLD
+141 
-155 AMIESQ
+155 
-161 IVFQNML
+161 
-168 IEEIE
+168 
-173 NGQSLA
+173 
-179 NSHRNNALITSFGV
+179 
-193 TGLSVVLAVILAL
+193 
-206 LISGRIIKPLRDVN
+206 
-220 TQLKEIADG
+220 
-229 DADLTRKLS
+229 
-238 VRSKDEIGELAF
+238 
-250 NFNKMTDNLGTMI
+250 MTDNLGTMI
-263 EQVKLSANSLANSST
+263 EQVKLSANSLASSST

-286 TAGATERISHIM
+286 TAGATERITDIM

-306 RQMNDLQTNTITIS
+306 KQMNDLQTNTITIS

-360 MESINRSIQSLS
+360 MESINHSIQSLS

-415 QGRGFAVVADQVRKL
+415 QGRGFAVVANQVRKL

>member
-1 MRKTDGEKYPWEN
+1 MFRNIRGK
-14 SLRIY
+14 
-19 CCDYSLSSGD
+19 
-29 SRKHIVSGKVTQL
+29 IVLGFTAVIIVFLVAIAGNTLFQGKATML
-42 TDQVNRNWDKL
+42 TDQVNRNWNKL

-77 TDDERNSYLAEY
+77 TDAERKSYLSKY
-89 EEMLPLIENAITEL
+89 EETLPLIENAFTEL
-103 ENARLSEA
+103 ESARLSEEDLKGVT
-111 ELKGVAELK
+111 ELKG
-120 SKWNDYLIV
+120 KWNDYLIV

-134 ALAKEGN
+134 ALAKDGN

-155 AMIESQ
+155 SMIESQ

-168 IEEIE
+168 VEEIQI
-173 NGQSLA
+173 GQSQA
-179 NSHRNNALITSFGV
+179 ESHRSNALITSFGV
-193 TGLSVVLAVILAL
+193 TGLSVALALILAL
-206 LISGRIIKPLRDVN
+206 IISGRIIKPLRDVN
-220 TQLKEIADG
+220 TQLREIADG
-229 DADLTRKLS
+229 DADLTRKLK
-238 VRSKDEIGELAF
+238 VQSKDEIGELAF
-250 NFNKMTDNLGTMI
+250 NFNKMTENLGSMI

-278 KLRSDSGV
+278 NLTSDSGV
-286 TAGATERISHIM
+286 TAGATERISDIM

-306 RQMNDLQTNTITIS
+306 KQMNDLQTNTITIS
-320 EISLGIGQIAAS
+320 EISLGIGQIASS

-341 RSAAFA
+341 RSASFA
-347 ITGDESLQAAGQQ
+347 IAGDESLQAAGQQ

-385 GSIVGVIKGI
+385 GSIVAVIKGI

-438 NQIAEMATGIQ
+438 NQIAEMASGIQ
-449 SEADDAMKVMMSS
+449 SEADDAMKVMVGSMS
-462 MREVKGGTEIIEEA
+462 EVRGGTEIIQQA
-476 GRSFGEI
+476 GRSFSEI

-501 EEITAAADEIVESIR
+501 EEITAATEEIVESLR
-516 NVTQISETTAAST
+516 NVTEIAETTAAST

-552 LSTMAHGLQGL
+552 LNLMAHGLQGL

>member
-1 MRKTDGEKYPWEN
+1 MVKSIRGK
-14 SLRIY
+14 
-19 CCDYSLSSGD
+19 
-29 SRKHIVSGKVTQL
+29 IVLGFTAVIIVFLVAIAGNTLFQGKVTQL

-77 TDDERNSYLAEY
+77 TDDERNSYLAQY
-89 EEMLPLIENAITEL
+89 AEMLPLIENAITEL
-103 ENARLSEA
+103 ESARLSEA
-111 ELKGVAELK
+111 ELKGVTELK

-141 FPEAQKKFTNLSLD
+141 FPEAQKKFTDLSLD

-168 IEEIE
+168 MEEIE

-286 TAGATERISHIM
+286 TAGATERISDFM
-298 GEVASGTA
+298 GEIATGTA
-306 RQMNDLQTNTITIS
+306 KQMNDLQTNTITIS

-360 MESINRSIQSLS
+360 MESINHSIQSLS

-552 LSTMAHGLQGL
+552 LSAMAHGLQGL

>member
-1 MRKTDGEKYPWEN
+1 MVKSIRGK
-14 SLRIY
+14 
-19 CCDYSLSSGD
+19 
-29 SRKHIVSGKVTQL
+29 IVLGFTAVIIVFLVAIAGNTLFQGKVTQL

-77 TDDERNSYLAEY
+77 TDDERNSYLAQY

-103 ENARLSEA
+103 ESARLSEA
-111 ELKGVAELK
+111 ELKGVTELK

-141 FPEAQKKFTNLSLD
+141 FPEAQKKFTDLSLD

-168 IEEIE
+168 MEEIE

-286 TAGATERISHIM
+286 TAGATERISDFM
-298 GEVASGTA
+298 GEIATGTA
-306 RQMNDLQTNTITIS
+306 KQMNDLQTNTITIS

-360 MESINRSIQSLS
+360 MESINHSIQSLS

>member
-1 MRKTDGEKYPWEN
+1 MTKSIRGK
-14 SLRIY
+14 
-19 CCDYSLSSGD
+19 
-29 SRKHIVSGKVTQL
+29 IVLGFTALILVFLVAIAGNTLFQGKVTLL

-53 SLVQGLTDKIR
+53 SLVQDLTDKIR

-77 TDDERNSYLAEY
+77 TEDERNSYLSQY

-103 ENARLSEA
+103 ESAKLSEA
-111 ELKGVAELK
+111 ELTGVTELK
-120 SKWNDYLIV
+120 SKWNDYLLV

-134 ALAKEGN
+134 VLAKEGN

-168 IEEIE
+168 LEEIQ
-173 NGQSLA
+173 NGQSQA
-179 NSHRNNALITSFGV
+179 DSHRNNALITSLGV
-193 TGLSVVLAVILAL
+193 TGLSVILAVILAL

-229 DADLTRKLS
+229 DADLTRKLN

-250 NFNKMTDNLGTMI
+250 NFNKMTDNLNTMI
-263 EQVKLSANSLANSST
+263 EQVKLSANSLAESSS
-278 KLRSDSGV
+278 KLTSDSGV
-286 TAGATERISHIM
+286 TAGATERISDIM

-306 RQMNDLQTNTITIS
+306 KQMNDLQTNTITIS

-332 VQDISEASH
+332 VQDISEASY
-341 RSAAFA
+341 RSATFA
-347 ITGDESLQAAGQQ
+347 IAGDESIQAAGQQ

-385 GSIVGVIKGI
+385 GNIVGVIKGI

-438 NQIAEMATGIQ
+438 NQIAEMASGIQ

-462 MREVKGGTEIIEEA
+462 MSEVKGGTEIIEEA
-476 GRSFGEI
+476 GRSFNEI
-483 RLSIDSL
+483 RVSIDSL

-501 EEITAAADEIVESIR
+501 EEITAASDEIVESIR
-516 NVTQISETTAAST
+516 SVTQISETTAAST

-542 VEQIASSASE
+542 VEQIASSANE
-552 LSTMAHGLQGL
+552 LSTMARGLQGL

>member
-1 MRKTDGEKYPWEN
+1 MVKSIRGK
-14 SLRIY
+14 
-19 CCDYSLSSGD
+19 
-29 SRKHIVSGKVTQL
+29 IVLGFTAVIIVFLVAIAGNTLFQGKVTQL

-77 TDDERNSYLAEY
+77 TDDERNSYLAQY

-168 IEEIE
+168 MEEIE

-179 NSHRNNALITSFGV
+179 NSHRNNGLITSFGV

-286 TAGATERISHIM
+286 TAGATERISDIM

>member
-1 MRKTDGEKYPWEN
+1 MVKSIRGK
-14 SLRIY
+14 
-19 CCDYSLSSGD
+19 
-29 SRKHIVSGKVTQL
+29 IVLGFTAVIIVFLVAIAGNTLFQGKVTQL

-77 TDDERNSYLAEY
+77 TDDERNSYLAQY

-168 IEEIE
+168 MEEIE

-286 TAGATERISHIM
+286 TAGATERISDIM

-306 RQMNDLQTNTITIS
+306 KQMNDLQTNTITIS

-360 MESINRSIQSLS
+360 MESINHSIQSLS

>member
-1 MRKTDGEKYPWEN
+1 MVKSIRGK
-14 SLRIY
+14 
-19 CCDYSLSSGD
+19 
-29 SRKHIVSGKVTQL
+29 IVLGFTAVIIVFLVAIAGNTLFQGKVTQL

-77 TDDERNSYLAEY
+77 TDDERNSYLAQY

-103 ENARLSEA
+103 ESARLSEA
-111 ELKGVAELK
+111 ELKGVTELK

-141 FPEAQKKFTNLSLD
+141 FPEAQKKFTDLSLD

-168 IEEIE
+168 MEEIE

-263 EQVKLSANSLANSST
+263 EQVKLSANSLASSST

-286 TAGATERISHIM
+286 TAGATERITDIM

-306 RQMNDLQTNTITIS
+306 KQMNDLQTNTITIS

-360 MESINRSIQSLS
+360 MESINHSIQSLS

-415 QGRGFAVVADQVRKL
+415 QGRGFAVVANQVRKL

>member
-1 MRKTDGEKYPWEN
+1 
-14 SLRIY
+14 
-19 CCDYSLSSGD
+19 
-29 SRKHIVSGKVTQL
+29 
-42 TDQVNRNWDKL
+42 
-53 SLVQGLTDKIR
+53 
-64 TADELGARYVMSN
+64 
-77 TDDERNSYLAEY
+77 
-89 EEMLPLIENAITEL
+89 
-103 ENARLSEA
+103 
-111 ELKGVAELK
+111 
-120 SKWNDYLIV
+120 
-129 LKEAF
+129 
-134 ALAKEGN
+134 
-141 FPEAQKKFTNLSLD
+141 
-155 AMIESQ
+155 MIESQ

-168 IEEIE
+168 MEEIE

-193 TGLSVVLAVILAL
+193 TGLSVVLAVVLAL

-263 EQVKLSANSLANSST
+263 EQVKLSANSLASSST

-286 TAGATERISHIM
+286 TAGATERISDIM

-360 MESINRSIQSLS
+360 MESVNHSIQSLS

-529 QHVSAASQEQMAS
+529 QHVS
-542 VEQIASSASE
+542 SSLTRANGFGRTNCI
-552 LSTMAHGLQGL
+552 LCK
-563 VARFNV
+563 

>member
-1 MRKTDGEKYPWEN
+1 MFRNIRGK
-14 SLRIY
+14 
-19 CCDYSLSSGD
+19 
-29 SRKHIVSGKVTQL
+29 IVLGFTAVIVVFLVAIAGNTLFQGKVTML
-42 TDQVNRNWDKL
+42 TDQVNRNWNKL

-77 TDDERNSYLAEY
+77 TDAERKSYLSKY
-89 EEMLPLIENAITEL
+89 EETLPLIENAITEL
-103 ENARLSEA
+103 ENARLSEK
-111 ELKGVAELK
+111 ELKGVTELK
-120 SKWNDYLIV
+120 GKWNDYLNV

-134 ALAKEGN
+134 ALAKDGN

-155 AMIESQ
+155 SMIESQ
-161 IVFQNML
+161 IVFQSILM
-168 IEEIE
+168 EEIQD
-173 NGQSLA
+173 GQSQA
-179 NSHRNNALITSFGV
+179 EAHRNNAMITSFGV
-193 TGLSVVLAVILAL
+193 TGLSVVLALILAL

-229 DADLTRKLS
+229 DADLTRKLN

-250 NFNKMTDNLGTMI
+250 NFNKMTENLGSMI

-278 KLRSDSGV
+278 NLTSDSGV
-286 TAGATERISHIM
+286 TAGATERISNIM

-306 RQMNDLQTNTITIS
+306 KQMNDLQTNTITIS
-320 EISLGIGQIAAS
+320 EISIGIGQIASS

-341 RSAAFA
+341 RSASFA
-347 ITGDESLQAAGQQ
+347 IAGDESLLAAGQQ

-372 QQVQGFVNRSQEI
+372 LQVQGFVNRSQEI

-438 NQIAEMATGIQ
+438 NQIAEMAGGIQ

-462 MREVKGGTEIIEEA
+462 MSEVREGTEIIEQA

-501 EEITAAADEIVESIR
+501 EEITAATEEIVESLR
-516 NVTQISETTAAST
+516 SVTTIAATTAAST

-552 LSTMAHGLQGL
+552 LNLMAHGLQGL
-563 VARFNV
+563 VARFNI

>member
-1 MRKTDGEKYPWEN
+1 MVKSIRGK
-14 SLRIY
+14 
-19 CCDYSLSSGD
+19 
-29 SRKHIVSGKVTQL
+29 IVLGFTAVIIVFLVAIAGNTLFQGKVTQL

-77 TDDERNSYLAEY
+77 TDDERNSYLAQY

-263 EQVKLSANSLANSST
+263 EQVKLSANSLASSST

-286 TAGATERISHIM
+286 TAGATERISDIM

-306 RQMNDLQTNTITIS
+306 KQMNDLQTNTITIS

-360 MESINRSIQSLS
+360 MESINHSIQSLS

-402 ALNATIEAARAGE
+402 ALNATIEAN
-415 QGRGFAVVADQVRKL
+415 FVLV
-430 AEQSAESA
+430 
-438 NQIAEMATGIQ
+438 N
-449 SEADDAMKVMMSS
+449 KV
-462 MREVKGGTEIIEEA
+462 
-476 GRSFGEI
+476 
-483 RLSIDSL
+483 
-490 AEQVQEVSGAV
+490 EVSLWLP
-501 EEITAAADEIVESIR
+501 IR
-516 NVTQISETTAAST
+516 S
-529 QHVSAASQEQMAS
+529 VSWQSSPRNPPIKLQKWRLGSKVKQMM
-542 VEQIASSASE
+542 
-552 LSTMAHGLQGL
+552 L
-563 VARFNV
+563 

>member
-1 MRKTDGEKYPWEN
+1 MFRNIRGK
-14 SLRIY
+14 
-19 CCDYSLSSGD
+19 
-29 SRKHIVSGKVTQL
+29 IVLGFTAVIVVFLVAIAGNTLFQGKVTML
-42 TDQVNRNWDKL
+42 TDQVNRNWNKL

-77 TDDERNSYLAEY
+77 TDAERKSYLSKY
-89 EEMLPLIENAITEL
+89 EETLPLIENAITEL
-103 ENARLSEA
+103 ENARLSEK
-111 ELKGVAELK
+111 ELKGVTELK
-120 SKWNDYLIV
+120 GKWNDYLIV

-134 ALAKEGN
+134 ALAKDGN

-155 AMIESQ
+155 SMIESQ
-161 IVFQNML
+161 IVFQSILM
-168 IEEIE
+168 EEIQ
-173 NGQSLA
+173 NGQSQA
-179 NSHRNNALITSFGV
+179 EAHRNNALITGFGV
-193 TGLSVVLAVILAL
+193 TGLSVVLALILAL

-229 DADLTRKLS
+229 DADLTRKLN

-250 NFNKMTDNLGTMI
+250 NFNKMTENLGSMI

-278 KLRSDSGV
+278 NLTSDSGV
-286 TAGATERISHIM
+286 TAGATERISNIM

-306 RQMNDLQTNTITIS
+306 KQMNDLQTNTITIS
-320 EISLGIGQIAAS
+320 EISIGIGQIASS

-341 RSAAFA
+341 RSASFA
-347 ITGDESLQAAGQQ
+347 IAGDESLLAAGQQ

-372 QQVQGFVNRSQEI
+372 LQVQGFVNRSQEI

-438 NQIAEMATGIQ
+438 NQIAKVASGIQ

-462 MREVKGGTEIIEEA
+462 MGEVREGTEIIEQA

-501 EEITAAADEIVESIR
+501 EEITAATEEIVESLR
-516 NVTQISETTAAST
+516 SVTTIAETTAAST

-552 LSTMAHGLQGL
+552 LNLMAHGLQGL
-563 VARFNV
+563 VARFNI

>member
-1 MRKTDGEKYPWEN
+1 MVKSIRGK
-14 SLRIY
+14 
-19 CCDYSLSSGD
+19 
-29 SRKHIVSGKVTQL
+29 IVLGFTAVIIVFLVAIAGNTLFQGKVTQL

-77 TDDERNSYLAEY
+77 TEDERNSYLAQY

-103 ENARLSEA
+103 ESARLSEA
-111 ELKGVAELK
+111 ELKGVTELK

-168 IEEIE
+168 MEEIE

-263 EQVKLSANSLANSST
+263 EQVKLSANSLASSST

-286 TAGATERISHIM
+286 TAGATERISDIM

-306 RQMNDLQTNTITIS
+306 KQMNDLQTNTITIS

-360 MESINRSIQSLS
+360 MESINHSIQSLS
-372 QQVQGFVNRSQEI
+372 QQVQGFVKRSQEI